1 MNSLIVRWND
11 ESHLYKLKLS
21 TTLIYMHRSSICT
34 YRVNV
39 DAHLSSDKRERKKN
53 KHKSECQTH
62 WILKLC
68 VSKRRFYAMWS
79 DGRSHTNTLSQAM
92 DRCNSNYTHVCAPHI
107 DLIMNQ
113 SQKKTKRKQCV
124 YVESKQQR
132 MSNWT

>member
-1 MNSLIVRWND
+1 MKRWITSLQTKTKHYTD
-11 ESHLYKLKLS
+11 
-21 TTLIYMHRSSICT
+21 ICT
-34 YRVNV
+34 CIVV
-39 DAHLSSDKRERKKN
+39 VSVHIESMWTHTCQATRENEKN